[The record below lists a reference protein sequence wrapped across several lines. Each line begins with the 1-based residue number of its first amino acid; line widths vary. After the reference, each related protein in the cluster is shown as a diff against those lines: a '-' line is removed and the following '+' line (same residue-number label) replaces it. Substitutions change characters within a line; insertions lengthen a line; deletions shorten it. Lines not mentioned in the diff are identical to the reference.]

1 MIAVDTN
8 ILVYSHRED
17 SNFYKKSD
25 QVLTE
30 LMEGDRSWAIPWP
43 CIHEF
48 FGVVTHPKIYMRP
61 SSFEDALIQVEC
73 WLESPHLHVIGEE
86 NDYWPVLKSVVEN
99 AKIIGPKIHDAK
111 IAAICIQNNVKVLYS
126 TDRDFSRMKGLQVRN
141 PLI

>member
-73 WLESPHLHVIGEE
+73 WLESPHHE
-86 NDYWPVLKSVVEN
+86 
-99 AKIIGPKIHDAK
+99 
-111 IAAICIQNNVKVLYS
+111 VKTLYS

-141 PLI
+141 PLL